1 MSKLTIFCKKH
12 MNTIL
17 SIVSSLG
24 VVSTAVLSG
33 MATYDAVKAI
43 NEKKAETKKEK
54 IKVAAPIY
62 IPTVLSGMATNEA
75 KEVVKEH
82 SYSYNYSGGGYGGT
96 SAATPKT
103 DYYGNQHTTPAT
115 TQSKPKVGA
124 KQTAR
129 YGSAVDD
136 DAPDPLDD
144 EYYSSVYGDG
154 RFGGWR

>member
-1 MSKLTIFCKKH
+1 MNKLTIFCKKH

-62 IPTVLSGMATNEA
+62 IPTVLSGMATIACIISANLFNKVQQA
-75 KEVVKEH
+75 KRQ
-82 SYSYNYSGGGYGGT
+82 
-96 SAATPKT
+96 KT
-103 DYYGNQHTTPAT
+103 IP
-115 TQSKPKVGA
+115 
-124 KQTAR
+124 
-129 YGSAVDD
+129 
-136 DAPDPLDD
+136 
-144 EYYSSVYGDG
+144 
-154 RFGGWR
+154 